1 MRTLTVCL
9 IVPALLALAS
19 CASLRS
25 AAPEPEP
32 PPIVGNWD
40 YELDTPQGVY
50 RGMFMFEMT
59 EEGLAGSITQEGVM
73 DGIALEELTFDEET
87 GVATFSFDSG
97 EFGIMDV
104 SMTIEEDALSGL
116 LTVLDFGADLDLVG
130 TRAEMEEAE
139 Q

>member
-9 IVPALLALAS
+9 IVPALLALAG
-19 CASLRS
+19 CATLRS
-25 AAPEPEP
+25 AAPEP

-50 RGMFMFEMT
+50 RGTFMFEMT
-59 EEGLAGSITQEGVM
+59 EEGLAGSVTQDGGV
-73 DGIALEELTFDEET
+73 DGVVLDELMFDEET

-97 EFGIMDV
+97 EFGIIDV
-104 SMTIEEDALSGL
+104 NFTIEDDTLSGIL
-116 LTVLDFGADLDLVG
+116 SVLDFGADLDLVG
-130 TRAEMEEAE
+130 MRAETEAAE